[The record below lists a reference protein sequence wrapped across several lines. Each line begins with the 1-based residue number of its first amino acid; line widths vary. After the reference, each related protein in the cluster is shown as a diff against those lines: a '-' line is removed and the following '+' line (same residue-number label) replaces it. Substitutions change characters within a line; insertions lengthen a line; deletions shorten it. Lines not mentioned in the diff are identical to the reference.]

1 MQFYNLGENILNILV
16 SKLSHKWQD
25 GLPSCE
31 ITVWHITPP
40 YFNQWIYWVD
50 CDSILW
56 MSASK
61 RFTVQPGSF
70 PGLHWICFH
79 LPNAG
84 NVPLIPARPAP
95 TNLGFL
101 LFCINSCLTCPT
113 LQCFLQNHNFCVKS
127 NRYNNCSINTSKSV
141 IVLYKGEC
149 INGKIM
155 CSYWVLGP
163 QNQYIQHNMPPYKQ
177 SVPKK
182 ESTKYKISSQ
192 AKRHRP
198 SPLFI
203 SLTILIYH

>member
-1 MQFYNLGENILNILV
+1 MAGWASELWDHRLTYHPSIFQSVDILSWLWFNFVNVSFQAFYSSTGLLSGAPLNL
-16 SKLSHKWQD
+16 LSPAKC
-25 GLPSCE
+25 GKC
-31 ITVWHITPP
+31 
-40 YFNQWIYWVD
+40 
-50 CDSILW
+50 SIN
-56 MSASK
+56 
-61 RFTVQPGSF
+61 T
-70 PGLHWICFH
+70 C
-79 LPNAG
+79 
-84 NVPLIPARPAP
+84 P
-95 TNLGFL
+95 TCTDQSGIVGFL
-101 LFCINSCLTCPT
+101 LFCIKSCLTCPT